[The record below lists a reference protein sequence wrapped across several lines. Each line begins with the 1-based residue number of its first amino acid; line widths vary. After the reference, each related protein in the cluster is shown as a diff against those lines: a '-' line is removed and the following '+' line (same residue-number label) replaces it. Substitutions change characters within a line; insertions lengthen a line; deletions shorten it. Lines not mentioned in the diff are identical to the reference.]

1 MKRIIGFLPVILLSF
16 VVVVLS
22 TGCGWQ
28 GADGTSYLALDW
40 VYAPQ
45 RLYFPE
51 MPALVLA
58 DVHYQHS
65 AGTYYGEYI
74 AWDGSY
80 YSFYYTIEVNEGE
93 YGSGMLPGDDGMD
106 RYYTMYLYSWGPEL
120 YYFDDLDSKSLISS
134 DSGLPHAPALEER
147 LHADE
152 SGLEPAGSR
161 EVENGRITL
170 EDYDLDVDSSQSYLY
185 ESRGSGYTLRIEGT
199 RVPPK

>member
-1 MKRIIGFLPVILLSF
+1 MKRISGFVPVVLLSL
-16 VVVVLS
+16 VVVLS
-22 TGCGWQ
+22 AGCGLQ
-28 GADGTSYLALDW
+28 GGDGTSYLALDW

-51 MPALVLA
+51 LPSLVLA

-80 YSFYYTIEVNEGE
+80 YSFYYTIEINEGE
-93 YGSGMLPGDDGMD
+93 YGSGMLPGEDGMD

-120 YYFDDLDSKSLISS
+120 YYFDDLDSKSLTSAEWGS
-134 DSGLPHAPALEER
+134 PQGPALEER
-147 LHADE
+147 LYAE
-152 SGLEPAGSR
+152 QSGLEPAGR
-161 EVENGRITL
+161 GEVENGRIEL
-170 EDYDLDVDSSQSYLY
+170 EDYDLDVDSPQSYLF

-199 RVPPK
+199 RLLPK